1 MLVSKSKNTIP
12 QDLTISINDL
22 DITPNNPGKLFGITL
37 DNKLNKINLQIWKL
51 SIECTI

>member
-12 QDLTISINDL
+12 QDLTISINDR
-22 DITPNNPGKLFGITL
+22 DITPNNPAKLLGITL
-37 DNKLNKINLQIWKL
+37 DNKLNKFNLQICKL